1 MSQTRKRGKLRV
13 QQRTFQNTVGVL
25 QPLIGK
31 VPSIMSKERM
41 SLLGF
46 KKKYFCIFLDG
57 VTHINPLYYWKSMP
71 LNTTATTWL
80 QVTLSYKRIFREEV
94 YPGCMPCADLSFSC
108 I

>member
-1 MSQTRKRGKLRV
+1 MSQTRKRGKLPV

-57 VTHINPLYYWKSMP
+57 VTHINPLYYWKSMAP
-71 LNTTATTWL
+71 QHNCHHMAASYIKL
-80 QVTLSYKRIFREEV
+80 QENL
-94 YPGCMPCADLSFSC
+94 
-108 I
+108 